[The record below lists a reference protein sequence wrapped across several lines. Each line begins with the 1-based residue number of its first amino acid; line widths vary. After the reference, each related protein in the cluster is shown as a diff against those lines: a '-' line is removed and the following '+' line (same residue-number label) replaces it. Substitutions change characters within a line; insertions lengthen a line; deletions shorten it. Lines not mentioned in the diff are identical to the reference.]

1 MIYVTAH
8 GRLVRDPETRAAG
21 NSTVC
26 GFTLASDKRKRDDGA
41 DFLDCNAWN
50 KTGEIVQ
57 KYFQKGKDIVV
68 QGELQSRKYTDKDGH
83 NRVAWSL
90 NVQNVEFCSSKS
102 DNSVD
107 VPYSAPSA
115 LSLSQGSGDDFAV
128 VDDNEDLPF

>member
-1 MIYVTAH
+1 MIYTVAH
-8 GRLVRDPETRAAG
+8 GRLVRDPETRIAG
-21 NSTVC
+21 NGNNVC
-26 GFTLASDKRKRDDGA
+26 AFTIASDKRKRDDGA

-90 NVQNVEFCSSKS
+90 NVQNVEFCGGKL
-102 DNSVD
+102 DNA
-107 VPYSAPSA
+107 APSYEA
-115 LSLSQGSGDDFAV
+115 PAAASTEEFAV
-128 VDDNEDLPF
+128 VDNSADLPF